1 MIFPELVTERL
12 YLVEVNKEH
21 AQGIFNNFSN
31 PAVLQYYG
39 MDPMTEL
46 KQAEKLVEHFRNS
59 FLSSHSIRWAILR
72 KEDNRFTGTIG
83 LNNLSKGM
91 KRAEIGFEIHPDYWR
106 TGMTSEALK
115 AVLDYSFTEL
125 GLHRMGAVTFL
136 DNVASI
142 GLLEKHGFVQ
152 EGILR
157 SYLFQNGQ
165 SHDARVFSVL
175 KNESTNLEDAL

>member
-1 MIFPELVTERL
+1 MTFPELQTDRL
-12 YLVEVNKEH
+12 HLVEVTMEH
-21 AQGIFNNFSN
+21 AQGIFENFSN

-46 KQAEKLVEHFRNS
+46 AQAEKLVEHFRNS
-59 FLSSHSIRWAILR
+59 FLTSHSIRWAMIQ
-72 KEDNRFTGTIG
+72 KEDNRFAGTIG

-91 KRAEIGFEIHPDYWR
+91 KRAEVGFEIHPDFWR

-115 AVLDYSFTEL
+115 SVLDYSFSEL
-125 GLHRMGAVTFL
+125 GLHRLGAVTFL

-142 GLLEKHGFVQ
+142 NLLKKHGFVQ

-175 KNESTNLEDAL
+175 KNQ

>member
-1 MIFPELVTERL
+1 MVFPELVTDRL
-12 YLVEVNKEH
+12 HLVEVNKEH
-21 AQGIFNNFSN
+21 AQGIFDNFSN

-46 KQAEKLVEHFRNS
+46 TQAEKLIEHFRNS
-59 FLSSHSIRWAILR
+59 FLASRSIRWAMLR
-72 KEDNRFTGTIG
+72 KEDNRFAGTIG
-83 LNNLSKGM
+83 LNTLSKGM
-91 KRAEIGFEIHPDYWR
+91 KRAEIGFEIHPDFWR

-115 AVLDYSFTEL
+115 AVLDYSFSEL

-142 GLLEKHGFVQ
+142 NLLKKNGFEQ

-175 KNESTNLEDAL
+175 QNQWGA